1 MSHPTS
7 DSASDSP
14 NPERSAPPAGGY
26 PPPGNYPPPPPGN
39 YPPPP
44 PGNYPPPGSY
54 PPPAGYPPPGS
65 YPPPPGNYPP
75 PGYYPPVMAGTLPK
89 QAYTPWIRR
98 VGAFFIDFLPVA
110 VLNGIGQ
117 GVQFGT
123 AENTCITNDSDIG
136 YNVTCTSNP
145 TALGLTVG
153 LLLGLAA
160 LAFTVW
166 NYGYRQGKTGQ
177 SIGKSVLKFK
187 VVGERTG
194 QPIGFGLSIVRQLA
208 HILDGL
214 VCYLGYLWPLWD
226 TKRQTF
232 ADKIMTTICLPA

>member
-1 MSHPTS
+1 MSHP
-7 DSASDSP
+7 DSP
-14 NPERSAPPAGGY
+14 NPERSGPPSGGF

-44 PGNYPPPGSY
+44 PPGYYPPPPGSY
-54 PPPAGYPPPGS
+54 PPPGYYPPPG
-65 YPPPPGNYPP
+65 
-75 PGYYPPVMAGTLPK
+75 VAAGLPK

-98 VGAFFIDFLPVA
+98 VGAYLIDLLPAA
-110 VLNGIGQ
+110 VLSGIGQ

-123 AENTCITNDSDIG
+123 AENNCITNDSELG
-136 YNVTCTSNP
+136 YSVSCTSNP
-145 TALGLTVG
+145 TGLGLTVG
-153 LLLGLAA
+153 LIFALAA
-160 LAFTVW
+160 VAYAIW
-166 NYGYRQGKTGQ
+166 NFGYRQGRTGQ

-226 TKRQTF
+226 DKRQTF
-232 ADKIMTTICLPA
+232 ADKIMSTICLPV

>member
-1 MSHPTS
+1 MSHP
-7 DSASDSP
+7 DSP
-14 NPERSAPPAGGY
+14 NPERSGPPSGGF

-44 PGNYPPPGSY
+44 PPGYYPPPPGSY
-54 PPPAGYPPPGS
+54 PPPGYYPPPG
-65 YPPPPGNYPP
+65 
-75 PGYYPPVMAGTLPK
+75 MAAGLPK
-89 QAYTPWIRR
+89 EAYTPWIRR
-98 VGAFFIDFLPVA
+98 VGAYLLDVLPIA
-110 VLNGIGQ
+110 VLSGIGQ

-123 AENTCITNDSDIG
+123 AENNCITNDSELG
-136 YNVTCTSNP
+136 YNVSCTSNP
-145 TALGLTVG
+145 TGLGLTVG
-153 LLLGLAA
+153 LIFALAA
-160 LAFTVW
+160 FAFAIW
-166 NYGYRQGKTGQ
+166 NFGYRQGRTGQ

-226 TKRQTF
+226 SKRQTF
-232 ADKIMTTICLPA
+232 ADKIMSTICLPV

>member
-14 NPERSAPPAGGY
+14 NPERSG
-26 PPPGNYPPPPPGN
+26 PPPGNYPPPPPG
-39 YPPPP
+39 
-44 PGNYPPPGSY
+44 
-54 PPPAGYPPPGS
+54 A
-65 YPPPPGNYPP
+65 YPP
-75 PGYYPPVMAGTLPK
+75 PGYYPPPAMAGALPK
-89 QAYTPWIRR
+89 EAYTPWIRR
-98 VGAFFIDFLPVA
+98 VGAYLIDLLPLL

-123 AENTCITNDSDIG
+123 AENICVTDDSDIG
-136 YNVTCTSNP
+136 YNITCSSNP
-145 TALGLTVG
+145 TGLGLTVG
-153 LLLGLAA
+153 LIFALAA
-160 LAFTVW
+160 AAFAIW
-166 NYGYRQGKTGQ
+166 NFGYRQGRTGQ

-226 TKRQTF
+226 SKRQTF
-232 ADKIMTTICLPA
+232 ADKIMSTICLPA